1 MMSSWFLFVCLWPGG
16 INQINSFPSEVV
28 FGQGVWSQQQH
39 MHEHMCGGGRTA
51 PGVISQGPSVSGLK
65 QGLSL
70 AWGFT
75 RSAKRFSQGAA
86 KDLPVSVSCF
96 PIPGSVSTSRAFR
109 WLWAPGIQTRVLR
122 SQHKRSAESR
132 ARLPFSLL
140 GQNPTIE
147 TPCERERE
155 DGCWLTAQVSQSTMV
170 GGPYRVAPCMA
181 DGAWSSC
188 LWTPW
193 PIRPTMAWTR
203 AGYNYGPSPVTYFLQ
218 LGSTS

>member
-1 MMSSWFLFVCLWPGG
+1 MMSGWFLFVCLWPGG

-28 FGQGVWSQQQH
+28 FGQGVWSQKQH

-51 PGVISQGPSVSGLK
+51 PGVISQGPSISGLK

-96 PIPGSVSTSRAFR
+96 PIPGSVSTR
-109 WLWAPGIQTRVLR
+109 GIQMAVGSRNPNSGIMLAAQALCWVTRPT
-122 SQHKRSAESR
+122 
-132 ARLPFSLL
+132 PFLAV
-140 GQNPTIE
+140 GKKPTIE
-147 TPCERERE
+147 TPCERE

-170 GGPYRVAPCMA
+170 GGPYRVAPCMV
-181 DGAWSSC
+181 DGAWSRC